1 MNKTIICFLFL
12 ILFFQY
18 KCSACTEKTGTGLTK
33 DDCKDLETDG
43 NTICILGNEACV
55 EKSCLTINSEGE
67 ESDNF
72 DDNTCSQFHSTVTG
86 EKNACI
92 ASLEGK
98 CVETNVCNE
107 VKAGAS
113 DELCK
118 KLSTTNS
125 EKMACIKDGNGCK
138 ETTQCSDVK
147 TLATDDLCVKL
158 TPSHP
163 ETQVCVNNNGK
174 CEESSNCLDL
184 KSNADNDLC
193 MKLVTNSDSSLCINN
208 GGICKEITN
217 CDELNYSASN
227 ERCLKLETTSPTS
240 VCIKDTDNSCKET
253 SNCEDVNSDA
263 SQSICEKLSTE
274 GKQCVFN
281 SNKCEVKST
290 TTTSGEGGTNTSGE
304 GGTNTNTEGGTN
316 TNTEGGTNTNTQGG
330 TNTNTEG
337 GTNKNTEG
345 GTKTNDASKS
355 DTPIDTSKANSQGEN
370 GNGVN
375 NIKLSFGI
383 LSLLVLL

>member
-158 TPSHP
+158 TTTYP
-163 ETQVCVNNNGK
+163 
-174 CEESSNCLDL
+174 
-184 KSNADNDLC
+184 
-193 MKLVTNSDSSLCINN
+193 DSSLCINN

-217 CDELNYSASN
+217 CDELTYSASN
-227 ERCLKLETTSPTS
+227 ERCLKLKTTSPTS

-263 SQSICEKLSTE
+263 SDSICEKLSTE
-274 GKQCVFN
+274 GKQCVIN

-316 TNTEGGTNTNTQGG
+316 TNTQGGTNTNTEGG
-330 TNTNTEG
+330 TNKNTEG

-355 DTPIDTSKANSQGEN
+355 DTPIDTSKPNSQGEN